1 MPSTPPP
8 EKTPRELFNA
18 AMSLPESER
27 SAWLEGQLIS
37 DALRQ
42 RVRMLLRAEATS
54 NSPLGQAISHAIRR
68 VGNWRW
74 GVA

>member
-27 SAWLEGQLIS
+27 SDWLEGQLIS

-42 RVRMLLRAEATS
+42 RVQMLLRAEATS
-54 NSPLGQAISHAIRR
+54 NSPLDKPFPMQFGALGIGH
-68 VGNWRW
+68 
-74 GVA
+74 GV